1 MMIIGDYPGYSETV
15 QRESLIG
22 ATGEVL
28 DRVFAEVGHPDYR
41 SEFFFTN
48 VCKYQPY
55 KNIVG
60 KLNQAD
66 IDALWREIEDIRPN
80 VILTL
85 GELPLQAVAGVK
97 KFLLYRGSIL
107 PNEKSGYIPKVVPTI
122 HPLHLTRASNASGDY
137 YPDKKLYN
145 GIWRYILQFDIA
157 KALEQSRFADF
168 RPPERHLKVATSSL
182 DVIRLLERNRGRV
195 PYIDVE
201 TYKST

>member
-1 MMIIGDYPGYSETV
+1 MSIYVPGTGNAQSKMMIIGDYPGYSETV

-107 PNEKSGYIPKVVPTI
+107 PNEKSGYIPKVV
-122 HPLHLTRASNASGDY
+122 
-137 YPDKKLYN
+137 
-145 GIWRYILQFDIA
+145 
-157 KALEQSRFADF
+157 
-168 RPPERHLKVATSSL
+168 
-182 DVIRLLERNRGRV
+182 
-195 PYIDVE
+195 
-201 TYKST
+201 